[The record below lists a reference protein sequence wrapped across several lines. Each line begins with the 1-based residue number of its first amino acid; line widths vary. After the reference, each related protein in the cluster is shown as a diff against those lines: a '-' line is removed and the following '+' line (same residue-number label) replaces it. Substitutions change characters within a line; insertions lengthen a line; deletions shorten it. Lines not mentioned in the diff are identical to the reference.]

1 MVRMLRRRIRK
12 REAAWRK
19 LCRFLCFSAPI
30 HWGTRVASAIR
41 PVRAAVFSLNL
52 SRGIRRLRTAGTLRR
67 PPLGQKGKDTCGF
80 PSSLNSYLS
89 LRGSGA
95 DCRHVTAAKMG
106 NGSRV
111 TTACLS
117 PPFRS
122 SQIAYCYTGGQLYA
136 GCGIIVPHNSLA
148 RYYSRACEDKLYQ
161 MPKFAGAVRYNVPT
175 GCAARLCRAC
185 VE

>member
-1 MVRMLRRRIRK
+1 MRRSSRIRRMGRMLRRRIRK
-12 REAAWRK
+12 TETAWRK

-41 PVRAAVFSLNL
+41 PARAAVFSLNL

-67 PPLGQKGKDTCGF
+67 PPLGQKGRDTCGF

-89 LRGSGA
+89 LISYPDANQRPA
-95 DCRHVTAAKMG
+95 TASKNR

-122 SQIAYCYTGGQLYA
+122 SQIAYCYTGGLLYA
-136 GCGIIVPHNSLA
+136 GCGITVPHNFLA
-148 RYYSRACEDKLYQ
+148 LYDRQ
-161 MPKFAGAVRYNVPT
+161 GLR
-175 GCAARLCRAC
+175 G
-185 VE
+185 

>member
-1 MVRMLRRRIRK
+1 MRRSSRIRRMVRMLRRRIRK
-12 REAAWRK
+12 TETAWRK

-52 SRGIRRLRTAGTLRR
+52 SRGICRLRTAGTLRR
-67 PPLGQKGKDTCGF
+67 PPLGQKGRDTCGF

-89 LRGSGA
+89 LISYPDANQRPA
-95 DCRHVTAAKMG
+95 TASKNR

-111 TTACLS
+111 TSACLS

-122 SQIAYCYTGGQLYA
+122 SQIAYCYTGGLLSA
-136 GCGIIVPHNSLA
+136 GRGMTVPRNPLA
-148 RYYSRACEDKLYQ
+148 RYNGRHL
-161 MPKFAGAVRYNVPT
+161 RI
-175 GCAARLCRAC
+175 
-185 VE
+185 